1 MAVGMSD
8 KKDDEEIYDPIE
20 GSRDRYGDAYSI
32 LQGIPTRA
40 GGIIFPQDMDYG
52 TMPSDLIRD
61 ERTETQIVRE
71 FLEQF
76 GSELAGKDVSK
87 LLQVLVDIGSGDAD
101 VDDLR
106 NVDLEDLKDVD
117 GVEEFVS
124 DVVNTV
130 QELNALGD
138 TTADDTTKDDFQTT
152 STQELED
159 GYDDLTDDQKEAID
173 NAIVMGANVYTGRF
187 GLPVITFP
195 NAEEAGGASAGGGA
209 SGSSADS
216 SSGSGAD
223 SPTATG
229 GADAGSSDSDTES
242 KDSAELPTTN
252 TGGSG
257 GTGSQVESG
266 STGGIRTTSTGE
278 GSDIVWTAGN
288 PWENDPDGVHGGFIL
303 VEESGE
309 WGKSG
314 ISRVQIEGTG
324 VVIDIDWENGTY
336 SSDYVFGSQDDD
348 EDDESIDTSKTDTP
362 DNTTAGGSTSTG
374 GTASSGTPTN
384 WVWDIVT
391 STWNPVYE
399 GDVVADNAILSNT
412 TDEPTNAPNI
422 TSTDPLITDTATSLL
437 GDAIS
442 QIDTPSTTTTNTD
455 NTKKN
460 VKSTLFSDIQDLVTN
475 TQNQVGSTEGGGN
488 NTNTG
493 NTGGD
498 DGNNQSNIPGDIDC
512 NSPKVDYVPTGNA
525 AEYANDYTNYS
536 AKYDSECGDNGNGG
550 GGDTNGGG
558 DTEFT
563 KAGTYESGYC
573 KTRGENGGTFVGKY
587 HDGKGGFYEEESFE
601 AACKSTKNTNGNGGG
616 GGTGVGGGPEPGV
629 ETPPE
634 EPVEQVA
641 QPTMPSS
648 PFTAEG
654 EITYIN
660 PRMVSIIEPS
670 PVTQGLF
677 STNAMDGSAGLLGRL
692 SMSNQQP
699 QDFQQQ
705 FGQGQTFG
713 DLQGFNNLSMFD
725 SILNRNYIG

>member
-1 MAVGMSD
+1 MAVGML
-8 KKDDEEIYDPIE
+8 EIGAETIGSPI
-20 GSRDRYGDAYSI
+20 DVIPGD
-32 LQGIPTRA
+32 
-40 GGIIFPQDMDYG
+40 GGMSLPGKVDYG

-61 ERTETQIVRE
+61 ELAETSLIRK

-87 LLQVLVDIGSGDAD
+87 LLQVLGDIGSGDAD
-101 VDDLR
+101 ADDLR
-106 NVDLEDLKDVD
+106 NVDLEDLKDID

-138 TTADDTTKDDFQTT
+138 TTADDTTQDDFQTT
-152 STQELED
+152 STQEIVD

-173 NAIVMGANVYTGRF
+173 NAIVLGANVYTGKF

-195 NAEEAGGASAGGGA
+195 NTEAGGASAGGGA

-216 SSGSGAD
+216 SAGDSAD
-223 SPTATG
+223 SSSVTG
-229 GADAGSSDSDTES
+229 GADASSSDSDTES

-257 GTGSQVESG
+257 GTGSQDESG

-288 PWENDPDGVHGGFIL
+288 PWENNPDGVHGGFIL
-303 VEESGE
+303 VDESGE

-348 EDDESIDTSKTDTP
+348 DDDKSIDTSKTDTP
-362 DNTTAGGSTSTG
+362 DSTTAGGATSTS

-391 STWNPVYE
+391 STWNPVYQ

-412 TDEPTNAPNI
+412 TDEPTSAPNI

-442 QIDTPSTTTTNTD
+442 QIDTPSTTTNNTD
-455 NTKKN
+455 NQNTKKN
-460 VKSTLFSDIQDLVTN
+460 VQSTLFSDIQDLVTN
-475 TQNQVGSTEGGGN
+475 TQNQVGSTEGGDA

-512 NSPKVDYVPTGNA
+512 NSPKVDYVPTGNPI
-525 AEYANDYTNYS
+525 EYANDYNNYS
-536 AKYDSECGDNGNGG
+536 AKYDSECGDGGDGGGDDINGG
-550 GGDTNGGG
+550 GN
-558 DTEFT
+558 TEFT

-587 HDGKGGFYEEESFE
+587 HDGKGGFYEEERFE
-601 AACKSTKNTNGNGGG
+601 AACKSTKNTGGIG
-616 GGTGVGGGPEPGV
+616 DGDGTGVGGGVSPGV
-629 ETPPE
+629 GGPSEQPPPE
-634 EPVEQVA
+634 EPIEQVA

-670 PVTQGLF
+670 PITQGLF
-677 STNAMDGSAGLLGRL
+677 GTNAMDGSAGLLGRL
-692 SMSNQQP
+692 SMSNQQT

-713 DLQGFNNLSMFD
+713 ELQGFNNLSMFD